1 MEQII
6 GIVAV
11 ILVLAVVLFAIINW
25 LYKKYYNALK

>member
-11 ILVLAVVLFAIINW
+11 ILVLAVVLLAIINW